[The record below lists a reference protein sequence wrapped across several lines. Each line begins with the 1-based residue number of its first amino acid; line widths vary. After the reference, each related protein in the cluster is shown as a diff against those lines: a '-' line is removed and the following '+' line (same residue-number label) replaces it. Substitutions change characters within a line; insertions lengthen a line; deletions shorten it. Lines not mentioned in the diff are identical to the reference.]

1 MCEVSGSTGQLAP
14 PGFKIM
20 VIGHKPVLC
29 WHAKSLLC
37 VLVTCQCMCFLM
49 HGLKVCRTC
58 HLTQWKA
65 QLTASRLSFKC
76 PCPCR
81 CPHHHGL
88 SGLQA
93 VPQQGILEGFTVD
106 LLEHSNWCIQ
116 LLQKVHEVCFNGH
129 CIAT

>member
-1 MCEVSGSTGQLAP
+1 MQWPCLRFQVTWLQDHGHWSQNSVVLAYRKLP
-14 PGFKIM
+14 
-20 VIGHKPVLC
+20 
-29 WHAKSLLC
+29 C
-37 VLVTCQCMCFLM
+37 VLVACQCMCFLM

-93 VPQQGILEGFTVD
+93 VPQQGVLEGFTVD